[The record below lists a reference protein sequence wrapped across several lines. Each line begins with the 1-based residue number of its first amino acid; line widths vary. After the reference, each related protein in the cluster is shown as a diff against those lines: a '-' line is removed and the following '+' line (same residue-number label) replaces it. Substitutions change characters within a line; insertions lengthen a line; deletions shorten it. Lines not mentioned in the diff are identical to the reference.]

1 MHFYKILTIT
11 ATIIA
16 LTGCGDSK
24 PLKAVELPTP
34 KITASSQLEKY
45 GPEGLLSAT
54 QPGWHSS
61 NPPKF
66 PERVMVDFQ
75 VSREVRLLGLLPQD
89 GNPTRA
95 PKSIHVEISNDGNS
109 WSQAATSGDACSPNT
124 PDGWSEIKFAKPVTA
139 RYLKIVIL
147 SNCGD
152 PGLVTFR
159 GLRLG

>member
-1 MHFYKILTIT
+1 MRFFKLLAITTI
-11 ATIIA
+11 AIG

-24 PLKAVELPTP
+24 PP

-54 QPGWHSS
+54 QPGWHSES
-61 NPPKF
+61 PRKF
-66 PERVMVDFQ
+66 PEWVMVDFQ
-75 VSREVRLLGLLPQD
+75 ASREVPLVGLLMQD
-89 GNPTRA
+89 GGGSRA
-95 PKSIHVEISNDGNS
+95 PKAIRIEISNDGNS
-109 WSQAATSGDACSPNT
+109 WSQAASSDNACSPNT
-124 PDGWSEIKFAKPVTA
+124 PDGWSNINFAKPVTT

-159 GLRLG
+159 GLRFK

>member
-1 MHFYKILTIT
+1 MTIT
-11 ATIIA
+11 TIVIA

-24 PLKAVELPTP
+24 PPKAVELPAP

-45 GPEGLLSAT
+45 GPEGLLSAA
-54 QPGWHSS
+54 QPGWHSQ
-61 NPPKF
+61 NPRKF
-66 PERVMVDFQ
+66 PEWVMVDFQ
-75 VSREVRLLGLLPQD
+75 APREVRLLGLLAQD

-95 PKSIHVEISNDGNS
+95 PKAIHVEISNDGNS
-109 WSQAATSGDACSPNT
+109 WSQAAVADDACSPNT
-124 PDGWSEIKFAKPVTA
+124 QDGWSEIKFAKPVTA

-159 GLRLG
+159 GLRFG